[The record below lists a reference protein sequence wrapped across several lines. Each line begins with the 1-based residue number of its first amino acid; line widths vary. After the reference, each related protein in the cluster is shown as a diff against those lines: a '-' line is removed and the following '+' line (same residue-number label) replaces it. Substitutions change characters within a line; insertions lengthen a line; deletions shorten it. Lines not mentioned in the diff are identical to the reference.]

1 MAEKKD
7 IEVIDTYLKVGKVD
21 EARERAKKI
30 LNKSPEDEKIRALLG
45 LAYFARSE
53 KQGSDEVE
61 AYITLGKGQIENS
74 LAQQRIA

>member
-45 LAYFARSE
+45 LAYFVRSE
-53 KQGSDEVE
+53 K
-61 AYITLGKGQIENS
+61 
-74 LAQQRIA
+74 RF